1 MNLKKTLMKKI
12 AKGLKL
18 FGMEQFNLK
27 SLFCVINI
35 SYKVYNETIDVF
47 PGSQYA
53 ISAGIGFLR

>member
-1 MNLKKTLMKKI
+1 MMNLKKPL

-18 FGMEQFNLK
+18 FGMGQFNLK